1 MRGFY
6 GITVTHCV
14 QIEKQCHQTCHDIT
28 SRADEQKK
36 RACIESQ
43 KTQNQTI
50 DEIRPLEIEW
60 KKRITKHREEE
71 LVVRGKKFRMETE
84 LDNWTNKYDDFME
97 QQNGRIQA
105 IQEEYDEEKADLADL
120 RERFAV
126 LKGQFCRHCSVITVL
141 I

>member
-1 MRGFY
+1 MFLRDKIFF
-6 GITVTHCV
+6 TPNL

-50 DEIRPLEIEW
+50 DQIRPLEVEW

-71 LVVRGKKFRMETE
+71 LIVRKRF
-84 LDNWTNKYDDFME
+84 D
-97 QQNGRIQA
+97 QA
-105 IQEEYDEEKADLADL
+105 FYP
-120 RERFAV
+120 
-126 LKGQFCRHCSVITVL
+126 QFGILVN
-141 I
+141 

>member
-1 MRGFY
+1 M
-6 GITVTHCV
+6 
-14 QIEKQCHQTCHDIT
+14 
-28 SRADEQKK
+28 
-36 RACIESQ
+36 
-43 KTQNQTI
+43 
-50 DEIRPLEIEW
+50 EIEW